1 MKKSFLISC
10 ALCTLGLNTSIAHAH
25 ATLEQKTAPV
35 NSTYKAVMR
44 IGHGCKGSPTT
55 SLAVQIPEGVI
66 KVKPKA
72 IAGWR
77 IEIKEADYAK
87 AYKYHGKTI
96 KKGPV
101 EVKWIGGPLPN
112 NHYEEFI
119 FRARIT
125 DAFKAGETV
134 YFPTVQNCEKGDHA
148 WVEIPEKGQ
157 SSRDLRKPAPG
168 LKLLEGK
175 KHHHH

>member
-1 MKKSFLISC
+1 MKKIVYIAS
-10 ALCTLGLNTSIAHAH
+10 ALCTLSLHTSIAQAH
-25 ATLEQKTAPV
+25 ATLEQQTAPI

-44 IGHGCKGSPTT
+44 IGHGCKGSATT
-55 SLAVQIPEGVI
+55 ALSVKIPEGVI

-87 AYKYHGKTI
+87 SYDYYGKKI
-96 KKGPV
+96 SKGPV
-101 EVKWIGGPLPN
+101 EIKWIGGPLPD

-134 YFPTVQNCEKGDHA
+134 YFPTVQSCEKGENP
-148 WVEIPEKGQ
+148 WVEIPAKGQ
-157 SSRDLRKPAPG
+157 DSHDLKHPAPG